1 MTLKELKAE
10 IDAAIARGYG
20 ELPLVF
26 RDGETEPDPDI
37 AEVYVDEECKRF
49 VLRGF
54 YF

>member
-10 IDAAIARGYG
+10 IDAAVARGY
-20 ELPLVF
+20 EDLSIVF

-37 AEVYVDEECKRF
+37 AEAYVDEESERF